1 MIELA
6 VGTRFYCEGR
16 LCEVYAND
24 DLDHCCDYCVLPDD
38 VCSVMD
44 CGLAS
49 REDGKNV
56 CFKWVEE

>member
-24 DLDHCCDYCVLPDD
+24 DLDHCCDYCVLPYDACKAMICRAKLRKD
-38 VCSVMD
+38 NT
-44 CGLAS
+44 
-49 REDGKNV
+49 EV
-56 CFKWVEE
+56 CFRWVEE